1 VHDIAKEAW
10 EVGALDG
17 EEKVRCDVAVSGPW
31 RLGQVDRELGNGA
44 AALRFLGAA
53 PLAGLRV

>member
-1 VHDIAKEAW
+1 MHDLVKEAW

-17 EEKVRCDVAVSGPW
+17 EEKMRCDVVVSGSW
-31 RLGQVDRELGNGA
+31 RLGQVDSELWNGA
-44 AALRFLGAA
+44 AALRFLGVA